1 MMHLLCYYC
10 TVFHFPLRLYWGE
23 LELRCDI
30 GRTGANMVKT
40 IFIGDVQAG
49 KYDGQ
54 EVELMGWVKRTRGS
68 NKIRFIVL
76 RDSTGVIQCVVKR
89 DAVGDELF
97 EDAKGALIESSI
109 KITGMINV
117 DERADGG
124 HEMVASSVV
133 IVGSVNPE
141 RPFPITES
149 AMKAADGGET
159 EFLLDNRHL
168 YLRTSRMTTMLQ
180 VRSTVFGAIHNYFRD
195 LDFTEYQAP
204 NFVAGAVEGGSTLF
218 EVPYFGR
225 KVYLTQSWQL
235 YAEAAMPAL
244 ERLYTIA
251 PSFRAEKSRTRRHL
265 TEFWHAEMEVAWA
278 TNDEIMSHGEGVVR
292 KIASDLIEYRSDEL
306 ESIGRDLDLVARYAD
321 SPYPRMRYDEAVET
335 LQGMGVDIEWGQ
347 DLDYSKEKVLT
358 KDFDVPH
365 FLTHYPK
372 IAKPFYHRV
381 DPDED
386 KYVLCHDLLAPEGY
400 GEIIG
405 GGERTWSEQELL
417 ARLDEEGT
425 DKAAYQFYID
435 TRSYGGV
442 PHGGFGLGVDRV
454 CSWLTGADHIR
465 EVIPFP
471 RDSRRVSP

>member
-1 MMHLLCYYC
+1 M
-10 TVFHFPLRLYWGE
+10 
-23 LELRCDI
+23 
-30 GRTGANMVKT
+30 KT
-40 IFIGDVQAG
+40 IWVSDILNG

-54 EVELMGWVKRTRGS
+54 RVELKGWVKRSRGS

-76 RDSTGVIQCVVKR
+76 RDSTGSIQCVAKR
-89 DAVGDELF
+89 DVIGDESF
-97 EDAKGALIESSI
+97 EAIKSALIESS
-109 KITGMINV
+109 MILHGTANP

-124 HEMVASSVV
+124 YEIVIDKIE
-133 IVGSVNPE
+133 IVGAVNPE
-141 RPFPITES
+141 TPFPITES
-149 AMKAADGGET
+149 AMIAADGGET

-168 YLRTSRMTTMLQ
+168 YLRTSRMTTMLKL
-180 VRSTVFGAIHNYFRD
+180 RSTVFGAIHSYFRD
-195 LDFTEYQAP
+195 QDFLEYQAP

-225 KVYLTQSWQL
+225 KAYLTQSWQL

-244 ERLYTIA
+244 EKLYTIA

-278 TNDEIMSHGEGVVR
+278 DNQEIMTYGEGVVR
-292 KIASDLIEYRSDEL
+292 KIAATLLEERSQEL
-306 ESIGRDLDLVARYAD
+306 ESLGRDLEVISRYAD
-321 SPYPRMRYDEAVET
+321 SKYPRMRYDEAIET
-335 LQGMGVDIEWGQ
+335 LQGMGVEVEWGQ

-358 KDFDVPH
+358 QDFDVPH

-381 DPDED
+381 DPDD
-386 KYVLCHDLLAPEGY
+386 GNYVLCHDLLAPEGY

-405 GGERTWSEQELL
+405 GGERTWSEEEIL
-417 ARLDEEGT
+417 ARIDEEGT
-425 DKAAYQFYID
+425 PREPYQFYID
-435 TRSYGGV
+435 TRTYGGV

-454 CSWLTGADHIR
+454 CSWLSGAEHIR

-471 RDSRRVSP
+471 RDSRRVTP

>member
-1 MMHLLCYYC
+1 MK
-10 TVFHFPLRLYWGE
+10 TTWISDI
-23 LELRCDI
+23 LE
-30 GRTGANMVKT
+30 
-40 IFIGDVQAG
+40 G
-49 KYDGQ
+49 KHDGQ
-54 EVELMGWVKRTRGS
+54 KVELKGWIKRSRGS
-68 NKIRFIVL
+68 NKIRFVVL
-76 RDSTGVIQCVVKR
+76 RDSTGSIQCVAKK
-89 DAVGDELF
+89 DAVGEECF
-97 EDAKGALIESSI
+97 ENVKSALIESSLI
-109 KITGMINV
+109 IHGLANP

-124 HEMVASSVV
+124 YEIIVQDVE
-133 IVGSVNPE
+133 IVGPVNPDT
-141 RPFPITES
+141 PFPITES
-149 AMKAADGGET
+149 AMVAADGGET

-168 YLRTSRMTTMLQ
+168 YLRTTRMTTMLKL
-180 VRSTVFGAIHNYFRD
+180 RSSVFGAIHSYFRD
-195 LDFTEYQAP
+195 LDFLEYQAP

-225 KVYLTQSWQL
+225 KAYLTQSWQL

-278 TNDEIMSHGEGVVR
+278 DNNEIMSYGEGVVR
-292 KIASDLIEYRSDEL
+292 KIAATLLDERSEEL
-306 ESIGRDLDLVARYAD
+306 ESLGRDLETIARYAD
-321 SPYPRMRYDEAVET
+321 SAYPRMRYDEAVDT
-335 LQGMGVDIEWGQ
+335 LQGMGVEIEWGQ

-358 KDFDVPH
+358 QDFDVPH

-381 DPDED
+381 DPDDE

-405 GGERTWSEQELL
+405 GGERTWSEEEIL
-417 ARLDEEGT
+417 ARIDEEGT
-425 DKAAYQFYID
+425 PREPYQFYID
-435 TRSYGGV
+435 TRTYGGV

-454 CSWLTGADHIR
+454 CSWLSGAEHIR

-471 RDSRRVSP
+471 RDSRRVTP

>member
-1 MMHLLCYYC
+1 MAK
-10 TVFHFPLRLYWGE
+10 
-23 LELRCDI
+23 DI
-30 GRTGANMVKT
+30 W
-40 IFIGDVQAG
+40 IGDVQNG
-49 KYDGQ
+49 DYNGQ
-54 EVELMGWVKRTRGS
+54 DVELKGWIKRTRGS
-68 NKIRFIVL
+68 NKIRFVVL
-76 RDSTGVIQCVVKR
+76 RDSTGIIQCVAKR
-89 DAVGDELF
+89 DVIGDEAF
-97 EDAKGALIESSI
+97 ESIASALIESSVI
-109 KITGMINV
+109 IRGTVNV
-117 DERADGG
+117 DERSEGG
-124 HEMVASSVV
+124 HELVV
-133 IVGSVNPE
+133 SGLEIVGPVDPE

-168 YLRTSRMTTMLQ
+168 YLRTGRMTTMLKL
-180 VRSTVFGAIHNYFRD
+180 RSSVFGAIHNYFRD
-195 LDFTEYQAP
+195 LDFVEYQAP

-225 KVYLTQSWQL
+225 KAYLTQSWQL

-265 TEFWHAEMEVAWA
+265 TEFWHAEMEIAWA
-278 TNDEIMSHGEGVVR
+278 TNDEVMHHGEGVVR
-292 KIASDLIEYRSDEL
+292 HIASTLLEERSDEL
-306 ESIGRDLDLVARYAD
+306 QVLGRDLELIQRYAD
-321 SPYPRMRYDEAVET
+321 TPFPRMRYDEAIEI
-335 LQGMGVDIEWGQ
+335 LQGKGVEVEWGQ
-347 DLDYSKEKVLT
+347 DLDYSKEKILT
-358 KDFDVPH
+358 QDFAVPH

-372 IAKPFYHRV
+372 MAKPFYHRE
-381 DPDED
+381 DPSDG

-405 GGERTWSEQELL
+405 GGERTWSEEEIL

-425 DKAAYQFYID
+425 PKEAYQFYID

-454 CSWLTGADHIR
+454 CSWLSGADHIR

-471 RDSRRVSP
+471 RDSRRVTP

>member
-1 MMHLLCYYC
+1 MK
-10 TVFHFPLRLYWGE
+10 TTWISDI
-23 LELRCDI
+23 LE
-30 GRTGANMVKT
+30 
-40 IFIGDVQAG
+40 G
-49 KYDGQ
+49 KHDGQ
-54 EVELMGWVKRTRGS
+54 KVELKGWIKRSRGS
-68 NKIRFIVL
+68 NKIRFLVL
-76 RDSTGVIQCVVKR
+76 RDSTGSIQCVAKK
-89 DAVGDELF
+89 DAVGEECF
-97 EDAKGALIESSI
+97 ENVKSALIESSLI
-109 KITGMINV
+109 IHGLANP

-124 HEMVASSVV
+124 YEIIVQDVE
-133 IVGSVNPE
+133 IVGPVNPDT
-141 RPFPITES
+141 PFPITES
-149 AMKAADGGET
+149 AMVAADGGET

-168 YLRTSRMTTMLQ
+168 YLRTTRMTTMLKL
-180 VRSTVFGAIHNYFRD
+180 RSSVFGAIHSYFRD
-195 LDFTEYQAP
+195 LDFLEYQAP

-225 KVYLTQSWQL
+225 KAYLTQSWQL

-278 TNDEIMSHGEGVVR
+278 DNNEIMSYGEGVVR
-292 KIASDLIEYRSDEL
+292 KIAATLLDERSEEL
-306 ESIGRDLDLVARYAD
+306 ESLGRDLETIARYAD
-321 SPYPRMRYDEAVET
+321 SAYPRMRYDEAVDT
-335 LQGMGVDIEWGQ
+335 LQGMGVEIEWGQ

-358 KDFDVPH
+358 QDFDVPH

-381 DPDED
+381 DPDDE

-405 GGERTWSEQELL
+405 GGERTWSEAEIL
-417 ARLDEEGT
+417 ARIDEEGT
-425 DKAAYQFYID
+425 PREPYQFYID
-435 TRSYGGV
+435 TRTYGGV

-454 CSWLTGADHIR
+454 CSWLSGAEHIR

-471 RDSRRVSP
+471 RDSRRVTP

>member
-1 MMHLLCYYC
+1 MAK
-10 TVFHFPLRLYWGE
+10 
-23 LELRCDI
+23 DI
-30 GRTGANMVKT
+30 W
-40 IFIGDVQAG
+40 IGDVQNG
-49 KYDGQ
+49 DYDGQ
-54 EVELMGWVKRTRGS
+54 DVELKGWIKRTRGS
-68 NKIRFIVL
+68 NKIRFVVL
-76 RDSTGVIQCVVKR
+76 RDSTGIIQCVAKR
-89 DAVGDELF
+89 DVIGDEAF
-97 EDAKGALIESSI
+97 ESIASALIESSVVI
-109 KITGMINV
+109 RGTVNV
-117 DERADGG
+117 DERSEGG
-124 HEMVASSVV
+124 HELVV
-133 IVGSVNPE
+133 SGLEIVGPVDPE

-168 YLRTSRMTTMLQ
+168 YLRTGRMTTMLK
-180 VRSTVFGAIHNYFRD
+180 VRSSVFGAIHNYFRD
-195 LDFTEYQAP
+195 LDFVEYQAP

-225 KVYLTQSWQL
+225 KAYLTQSWQL

-265 TEFWHAEMEVAWA
+265 TEFWHAEMEIAWA
-278 TNDEIMSHGEGVVR
+278 TNDEVMHHGEGVVR
-292 KIASDLIEYRSDEL
+292 HIASTLLEERSNEL
-306 ESIGRDLDLVARYAD
+306 QVLGRDLELIQRYAD
-321 SPYPRMRYDEAVET
+321 TPFPRMRYDEAIEI
-335 LQGMGVDIEWGQ
+335 LQGKGVEVEWGQ
-347 DLDYSKEKVLT
+347 DLDYSKEKILT
-358 KDFDVPH
+358 QDFAVPH

-372 IAKPFYHRV
+372 IAKPFYHRE
-381 DPDED
+381 DPSDG

-405 GGERTWSEQELL
+405 GGERTWSEEEIL

-425 DKAAYQFYID
+425 PKEAYQFYID

-454 CSWLTGADHIR
+454 CSWLSGADHIR

-471 RDSRRVSP
+471 RDSRRVTP